1 MRKKHTKLKFLNARI
16 SATISVT
23 MVLLLLGLVA
33 LTALSASH
41 ITREIKEN
49 LGFDIIFTEEAP
61 AAKIDSLGAELKTM
75 NFVKEAS
82 LFSADDAMNQ
92 WKEETG
98 EDVMDVLGV
107 NPFASE
113 YEVKVVAEYA
123 SADSIEMVA
132 SQFRKLDF
140 VEEVNIRADMVESVN
155 KTMSTLILALSVIAI
170 VLFLISFVL
179 INNTIRLSVYA
190 RRFTI
195 HTMKLVGA
203 TAGFIRKPFV
213 MSNVVNGFIAGLIAD
228 VLLAV
233 LLFYITGF
241 DPILSN
247 VIPDQWLIIVYLTVP
262 VAGVVICAL
271 TSVWATNR
279 YLSYEYDDLFS

>member
-49 LGFDIIFTEEAP
+49 LGFDIIFAEEAP
-61 AAKIDSLGAELKTM
+61 AAKIDSIGAELKTM

-98 EDVMDVLGV
+98 EDVMNVLGV

>member
-49 LGFDIIFTEEAP
+49 LGFDIIFAEEAT
-61 AAKIDSLGAELKTM
+61 ATKIDSIGAELKTM

-98 EDVMDVLGV
+98 EDVMNVLGV

>member
-49 LGFDIIFTEEAP
+49 LGFDIIFAEEAP
-61 AAKIDSLGAELKTM
+61 AAKIDSIGAELKTM

>member
-49 LGFDIIFTEEAP
+49 LGFDIIFAEEAP

-75 NFVKEAS
+75 SFVKEAS

-241 DPILSN
+241 DPLLSN

>member
-1 MRKKHTKLKFLNARI
+1 MRKKHTKFKFLNARI
-16 SATISVT
+16 SATVSVT

-41 ITREIKEN
+41 ITRQIKEN
-49 LGFDIIFTEEAP
+49 LGFDIIFAEDVP
-61 AAKIDSLGAELKTM
+61 ASKIDSLGSQLKTM
-75 NFVKEAS
+75 NFVKEVS
-82 LFSADDAMNQ
+82 LFSADDAMKQ

-113 YEVKVVAEYA
+113 YEVKVIAEYA
-123 SADSIEMVA
+123 STDSIEIVT
-132 SQFRKLDF
+132 SRFRKLDI
-140 VEEVNIRADMVESVN
+140 VEDINIRADMVDSVN
-155 KTMSTLILALSVIAI
+155 KTMNTLILALSIIAI

-213 MSNVVNGFIAGLIAD
+213 MSNVVSGFIAGIIAD
-228 VLLAV
+228 ILLAV
-233 LLFYITGF
+233 LLFYATSF
-241 DPILSN
+241 DPILEN
-247 VIPDQWLIIVYLTVP
+247 VIPDQWLLIVYLSVP
-262 VAGVVICAL
+262 VAGVIICAV
-271 TSVWATNR
+271 TSIWATNR
-279 YLSYEYDDLFS
+279 YLKYEYDDLFS

>member
-49 LGFDIIFTEEAP
+49 LGFDIIFAEEAT

>member
-49 LGFDIIFTEEAP
+49 LGFDIIFAEEAP

>member
-1 MRKKHTKLKFLNARI
+1 MKKKHTKFNFLNARI
-16 SATISVT
+16 SATVSVT

-41 ITREIKEN
+41 ITRQIKEN
-49 LGFDIIFTEEAP
+49 LGFDIIFAEDVP
-61 AAKIDSLGAELKTM
+61 VSKIDSLGAKLKTM
-75 NFVKEAS
+75 NFVKEVN
-82 LFSADDAMNQ
+82 LFSADDAMKQ

-123 SADSIEMVA
+123 SADSIKAVA
-132 SQFRKLDF
+132 SRFSKLDI
-140 VEEVNIRADMVESVN
+140 VEDVNIRADMVDSVN
-155 KTMSTLILALSVIAI
+155 KTMNTLILALSIIAV

-213 MSNVVNGFIAGLIAD
+213 RSNVVSGFIAGIIAD
-228 VLLAV
+228 ILLAV
-233 LLFYITGF
+233 LMFYATSF
-241 DPILSN
+241 DPILEN
-247 VIPDQWLIIVYLTVP
+247 VIPDQWLLIVYLSVP
-262 VAGVVICAL
+262 VAGIIICAI
-271 TSVWATNR
+271 TSIWATNR
-279 YLSYEYDDLFS
+279 YLKYEYDDLFS